1 MSDTILA
8 SFVSLRTRAAQGRRP
23 IMWRKT
29 VWLIAALTL
38 SIFVAPIAA
47 KEGWAQNPGKVYRV
61 GVVLVLPPNLLPPN
75 ASRPSFPAGPLA
87 RALLDRLADHGYVEE
102 RTSSSKRGSED
113 TSDWRNLQRS

>member
-1 MSDTILA
+1 
-8 SFVSLRTRAAQGRRP
+8 VAQDSVAHRGP
-23 IMWRKT
+23 D
-29 VWLIAALTL
+29 L